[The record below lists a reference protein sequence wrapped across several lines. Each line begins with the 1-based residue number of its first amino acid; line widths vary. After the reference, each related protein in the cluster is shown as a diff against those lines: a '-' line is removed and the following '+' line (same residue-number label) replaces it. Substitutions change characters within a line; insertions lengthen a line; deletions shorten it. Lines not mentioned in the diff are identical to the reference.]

1 MDRAEIRRLVESVP
15 HWHHT
20 FQFSG
25 GVSTDGGYDPRG
37 LLEQIELPD
46 LTGLRVLDVRT
57 RDGFFAFACERAG
70 AREVVALDHVDPDV
84 TGFEVA
90 RRILGSKVEY
100 ARENI
105 YQSSRE
111 KYGSFDLIFFLGVLY
126 HLRDPLLALDRLSSV
141 CDGRMVVESLVCDTR
156 FFTGFEQTTT
166 LEEIAPALA
175 SIPIAQF
182 LPAGRFHIDATN
194 QWVPN
199 LTGLTHSSRMRA
211 FSFNDRRFATIVA
224 WFTQRSRTI
233 RRRCA
238 SSRWTAGCATLPR
251 FVD

>member
-20 FQFSG
+20 FHFPG
-25 GVSTDGGYDPRG
+25 GVSTNGGYDPRG

-46 LTGLRVLDVRT
+46 LTGLRVLDVGT

-105 YQSSRE
+105 YQISRE
-111 KYGSFDLIFFLGVLY
+111 KYGSFDLILFI
-126 HLRDPLLALDRLSSV
+126 LACSITCV
-141 CDGRMVVESLVCDTR
+141 TR
-156 FFTGFEQTTT
+156 FSHW
-166 LEEIAPALA
+166 IAFDLPVTVGWSSSPWSATPA
-175 SIPIAQF
+175 F
-182 LPAGRFHIDATN
+182 L
-194 QWVPN
+194 Q
-199 LTGLTHSSRMRA
+199 
-211 FSFNDRRFATIVA
+211 
-224 WFTQRSRTI
+224 
-233 RRRCA
+233 A
-238 SSRWTAGCATLPR
+238 SSRPRRSTRSRPRWPRFRSRNFSLLGDSTSTLPR

>member
-20 FQFSG
+20 FHFSG
-25 GVSTDGGYDPRG
+25 GISTDGGYDPRG
-37 LLEQIELPD
+37 LLKQIELPD
-46 LTGLRVLDVRT
+46 LTGLRVLDVGT

-105 YQSSRE
+105 YQISRE
-111 KYGSFDLIFFLGVLY
+111 KYGSFDLILFLGVLY
-126 HLRDPLLALDRLSSV
+126 HLRDPLLALDRLRSV

-156 FFTGFEQTTT
+156 LFTGFEQTTT
-166 LEEIAPALA
+166 LEAIAPALA

-194 QWVPN
+194 KWVPN
-199 LTGLTHSSRMRA
+199 LTGLIA
-211 FSFNDRRFATIVA
+211 LVEDAGFLV
-224 WFTQRSRTI
+224 QRSALREDRGVVHAEI
-233 RRRCA
+233 ENDPEKMRIIEMDRGLRDA
-238 SSRWTAGCATLPR
+238 P
-251 FVD
+251 

>member
-20 FQFSG
+20 FHFPG
-25 GVSTDGGYDPRG
+25 GVSTNGGYDPRG

-46 LTGLRVLDVRT
+46 LTGLRVLDVGT

-105 YQSSRE
+105 YQISRE
-111 KYGSFDLIFFLGVLY
+111 KYGSFDLILFLGVLY
-126 HLRDPLLALDRLSSV
+126 HLRDPLLALDRLRSV
-141 CDGRMVVESLVCDTR
+141 SDGRMVVESLVCDTR

-166 LEEIAPALA
+166 LEAIAPALA

-182 LPAGRFHIDATN
+182 LPSGRFHSDPTN
-194 QWVPN
+194 KWVPN
-199 LTGLTHSSRMRA
+199 LTGLIA
-211 FSFNDRRFATIVA
+211 LVEDAGFLV
-224 WFTQRSRTI
+224 QRSALREDRGVVHAAVESDPEKMRI
-233 RRRCA
+233 IELDRGLRDA
-238 SSRWTAGCATLPR
+238 P
-251 FVD
+251 